1 MSAGPWRREAERR
14 LRRGLPPWVITW
26 IVAAAVMCAAVRL
39 TECAL
44 RPVLSAAAR
53 YQVRSQVTAAV
64 EQWAARDLQERG
76 VDYSDFV
83 TITRNE
89 AGEITA
95 LSADM
100 ARLNLLRAELSA
112 HLLRQLEDSRSLD
125 LAVPVGSLLPFEPTW
140 ARGPDLHL
148 RALALGTASAEFES
162 EFTSAGINQT
172 RHRLWLELSVPVTVL
187 LPGGGEELTVDSRLC
202 VAETVIVGQVP
213 QTWFQTGGLPADA

>member
-1 MSAGPWRREAERR
+1 MSAGPWRLKLERR
-14 LRRGLPPWVITW
+14 LRRGLPTWVLTW
-26 IVAAAVMCAAVRL
+26 LVAAGVMLCAVRV
-39 TECAL
+39 TERAL
-44 RPVLSAAAR
+44 RPMLAAAAR

-112 HLLRQLEDSRSLD
+112 HLLERLEDIQLELT
-125 LAVPVGSLLPFEPTW
+125 VPVGSLLPFEPTW
-140 ARGPDLHL
+140 ARGPELHL

-213 QTWFQTGGLPADA
+213 QTWFQTGGLPADT

>member
-1 MSAGPWRREAERR
+1 MSAGPWRLKLERR
-14 LRRGLPPWVITW
+14 LRRGLPSWVLTW
-26 IVAAAVMCAAVRL
+26 LVAAGVMLCAVRV
-39 TECAL
+39 TERAL
-44 RPVLSAAAR
+44 RPVLAAAAR

-95 LSADM
+95 LCADM

-112 HLLRQLEDSRSLD
+112 HLLERLEDSQLE
-125 LAVPVGSLLPFEPTW
+125 LTIPVGSLLPLEPTW
-140 ARGPDLHL
+140 ARGPELHL

-213 QTWFQTGGLPADA
+213 QTWFQTGGLPAAG

>member
-1 MSAGPWRREAERR
+1 MSAGPWRLKLERR
-14 LRRGLPPWVITW
+14 LRRGLPLWALTW
-26 IVAAAVMCAAVRL
+26 LVAAGVMLCAVRV
-39 TECAL
+39 TERAL
-44 RPVLSAAAR
+44 RPVLAAAAR

-112 HLLRQLEDSRSLD
+112 HLLERLEDSQLE
-125 LAVPVGSLLPFEPTW
+125 LTIPVGSLLPLEPTW
-140 ARGPDLHL
+140 ARGPELHL
-148 RALALGTASAEFES
+148 RALALGTASAEVES

-202 VAETVIVGQVP
+202 VAETVIVGRVP

>member
-1 MSAGPWRREAERR
+1 MSAGPWRLKLERR
-14 LRRGLPPWVITW
+14 LRRGLPTWVLTW
-26 IVAAAVMCAAVRL
+26 LVAAGVMLCAVRV
-39 TECAL
+39 TERAL
-44 RPVLSAAAR
+44 RPVLAAAAR

-83 TITRNE
+83 TITRND
-89 AGEITA
+89 AGEIVS

-100 ARLNLLRAELSA
+100 AALNLLRAELSA
-112 HLLRQLEDSRSLD
+112 HLLERLEDSQLE
-125 LAVPVGSLLPFEPTW
+125 LTIPVGSLLPLEPTW

-172 RHRLWLELSVPVTVL
+172 RHRLWLRLSVPVTVL
-187 LPGGGEELTVDSRLC
+187 LPGGGEEVAVDSRLC

-213 QTWFQTGGLPADA
+213 QTWFQTGGLPAAG

>member
-1 MSAGPWRREAERR
+1 MSAGPWRLKLERR
-14 LRRGLPPWVITW
+14 LRRGLPSWVLTW
-26 IVAAAVMCAAVRL
+26 LVAAGVMLCAVRV
-39 TECAL
+39 TERAL
-44 RPVLSAAAR
+44 RPVLAAAAR

-112 HLLRQLEDSRSLD
+112 HLLERLEDSQLE
-125 LAVPVGSLLPFEPTW
+125 LTIPVGSLLPLEPTW
-140 ARGPDLHL
+140 ARGPELHL

>member
-1 MSAGPWRREAERR
+1 MSAGPWRLKLERR
-14 LRRGLPPWVITW
+14 LRRGLPLWVLTW
-26 IVAAAVMCAAVRL
+26 LVAAAVMCAAVRL
-39 TECAL
+39 TESAL
-44 RPVLSAAAR
+44 RPVLAAAAR

-112 HLLRQLEDSRSLD
+112 HLLERLEDSQLE
-125 LAVPVGSLLPFEPTW
+125 LTIPVGSLLPLEPTW
-140 ARGPDLHL
+140 ARGPELHL

>member
-1 MSAGPWRREAERR
+1 MSAGPWRRGMERR
-14 LRRGLPPWVITW
+14 LRRGLPLWVLTW
-26 IVAAAVMCAAVRL
+26 LVAAGVMCAAVRL
-39 TECAL
+39 TESAL

-112 HLLRQLEDSRSLD
+112 HLLEQLEDSQLE
-125 LAVPVGSLLPFEPTW
+125 LTIPVGSLLPFEPTW
-140 ARGPDLHL
+140 ARGPELHL

-202 VAETVIVGQVP
+202 VAETVIVGRVP

>member
-1 MSAGPWRREAERR
+1 MSAGPWRLKLERR
-14 LRRGLPPWVITW
+14 LRRGLPSWVLTW
-26 IVAAAVMCAAVRL
+26 LVAAAVMCAAVRL

-44 RPVLSAAAR
+44 RPVLAAAAR

-83 TITRNE
+83 AITRNE

-112 HLLRQLEDSRSLD
+112 HLLERLEDSQLE
-125 LAVPVGSLLPFEPTW
+125 LTVPVGSLLPIEPTW
-140 ARGPDLHL
+140 ARGPELHL

>member
-1 MSAGPWRREAERR
+1 MSAGPWRLKLERR
-14 LRRGLPPWVITW
+14 LRRGLPLWVLTW
-26 IVAAAVMCAAVRL
+26 LVAAGVMLCAVRV
-39 TECAL
+39 TERAL
-44 RPVLSAAAR
+44 RPVLAAAAR

-112 HLLRQLEDSRSLD
+112 HLLERLEDSQLE
-125 LAVPVGSLLPFEPTW
+125 LTVPVGSLLPLEPTW
-140 ARGPDLHL
+140 ARGPELHL

>member
-26 IVAAAVMCAAVRL
+26 LVAAAVMLCAVRL
-39 TECAL
+39 TERTL

-53 YQVRSQVTAAV
+53 YQVQSQVTAAV
-64 EQWAARDLQERG
+64 EQWAAQDLKERG

-83 TITRNE
+83 TITRND
-89 AGEITA
+89 AGEIVS

-100 ARLNLLRAELSA
+100 AALNLLRAELSA
-112 HLLRQLEDSRSLD
+112 HLLERLEDSRLE
-125 LAVPVGSLLPFEPTW
+125 LTVPVGSLLPFEPTW

-172 RHRLWLELSVPVTVL
+172 RHRLWLRLSVPVTVL
-187 LPGGGEELTVDSRLC
+187 LPGGGEEVAVDSRLC

-213 QTWFQTGGLPADA
+213 QTWFQTGGLPAAG

>member
-1 MSAGPWRREAERR
+1 MSAGPWRLKLERR
-14 LRRGLPPWVITW
+14 LRRGLPSWVLTW
-26 IVAAAVMCAAVRL
+26 LVAAAVMCAAVRL

-44 RPVLSAAAR
+44 RPVLAAAAR

-89 AGEITA
+89 TGEITA

-112 HLLRQLEDSRSLD
+112 HLLERLEDSQLE
-125 LAVPVGSLLPFEPTW
+125 LTVPVGSLLPLEPTW
-140 ARGPDLHL
+140 ARGPELHL

>member
-1 MSAGPWRREAERR
+1 MSAGPWRLKLERR
-14 LRRGLPPWVITW
+14 LRRGLPTWVLTW
-26 IVAAAVMCAAVRL
+26 LVAAGVMLCAVRV
-39 TECAL
+39 TERAL
-44 RPVLSAAAR
+44 RPVLAAAAR

-112 HLLRQLEDSRSLD
+112 HLLERLEDSQLE
-125 LAVPVGSLLPFEPTW
+125 LTVPVGSLLPIEPTW
-140 ARGPDLHL
+140 ARGPELHL

-162 EFTSAGINQT
+162 EFPSAGINQT

>member
-1 MSAGPWRREAERR
+1 MSAGPWRLKLERR
-14 LRRGLPPWVITW
+14 LRRGLPTWVLTW
-26 IVAAAVMCAAVRL
+26 LVAAGVMLCAVRV
-39 TECAL
+39 TERAL
-44 RPVLSAAAR
+44 RPMLAAAAR

-64 EQWAARDLQERG
+64 EQWAARALQERG

-112 HLLRQLEDSRSLD
+112 HLLERLEDSQLE
-125 LAVPVGSLLPFEPTW
+125 LTVPVGSLLPFEPTW
-140 ARGPDLHL
+140 ARGPELHL

-213 QTWFQTGGLPADA
+213 QTWFQTGGLPADT

>member
-1 MSAGPWRREAERR
+1 MSAGPWRLKLERR
-14 LRRGLPPWVITW
+14 LRRGLPLWVLTW
-26 IVAAAVMCAAVRL
+26 LVAAGVMLCAVRV
-39 TECAL
+39 TERAL
-44 RPVLSAAAR
+44 RPVLAAAAR

-76 VDYSDFV
+76 MDYSDFV

-112 HLLRQLEDSRSLD
+112 HLLERLEDGQLELT
-125 LAVPVGSLLPFEPTW
+125 VPVGSLLPIEPTW
-140 ARGPDLHL
+140 ARGPELHL

-213 QTWFQTGGLPADA
+213 QTWFQTGGLPADT

>member
-1 MSAGPWRREAERR
+1 MSAGPWRLKLERR
-14 LRRGLPPWVITW
+14 LRRGLPLWVLTW
-26 IVAAAVMCAAVRL
+26 LVAAAVMCAAVRL

-44 RPVLSAAAR
+44 RPVLAAAAR

-112 HLLRQLEDSRSLD
+112 HLLQRLEDSQLE
-125 LAVPVGSLLPFEPTW
+125 LTVPVGSLLPLEPTW
-140 ARGPDLHL
+140 ARGPELHL

-187 LPGGGEELTVDSRLC
+187 LPGGGEELTVDSHLC
-202 VAETVIVGQVP
+202 VAETVIVGRVP
-213 QTWFQTGGLPADA
+213 QTWFQTGGLPADT

>member
-1 MSAGPWRREAERR
+1 MSAGPWRLKLERR
-14 LRRGLPPWVITW
+14 LRRGLPTWVLTW
-26 IVAAAVMCAAVRL
+26 LVAAAVMCAAVRL
-39 TECAL
+39 TESAL
-44 RPVLSAAAR
+44 RPVLAAAAR

-112 HLLRQLEDSRSLD
+112 HLLERLEDSQLE
-125 LAVPVGSLLPFEPTW
+125 LTIPVGSLLPLEPTW
-140 ARGPDLHL
+140 ARGPELHL

-202 VAETVIVGQVP
+202 VAETVIVGRVP

>member
-1 MSAGPWRREAERR
+1 MSAGPWRFKLERR
-14 LRRGLPPWVITW
+14 LRRGLPLWVLTW
-26 IVAAAVMCAAVRL
+26 LVAAAVMCAAVRL

-89 AGEITA
+89 AGEIVS

-112 HLLRQLEDSRSLD
+112 HLLERLEDSQLE
-125 LAVPVGSLLPFEPTW
+125 LTVPVGSLLPFEPTW
-140 ARGPDLHL
+140 ARGPELHL

-202 VAETVIVGQVP
+202 VAETVIVGRVP

>member
-1 MSAGPWRREAERR
+1 MSAGPWRLKLERR
-14 LRRGLPPWVITW
+14 LRRGLPSWVLTW
-26 IVAAAVMCAAVRL
+26 LVAAGVMLCAVRV
-39 TECAL
+39 TERAL
-44 RPVLSAAAR
+44 RPVLAAAAR

-83 TITRNE
+83 AITRNE

-112 HLLRQLEDSRSLD
+112 HLLERLEDSQLE
-125 LAVPVGSLLPFEPTW
+125 LTVPVGSLLPLEPTW
-140 ARGPDLHL
+140 ARGPELHL

>member
-1 MSAGPWRREAERR
+1 MSAGPWRLKLERR
-14 LRRGLPPWVITW
+14 LRRGLPSWVLTW
-26 IVAAAVMCAAVRL
+26 LVAAGVMLCAVRV
-39 TECAL
+39 TERAL
-44 RPVLSAAAR
+44 RPVLAAAAR

-64 EQWAARDLQERG
+64 EQWAAQDLQQRG

-112 HLLRQLEDSRSLD
+112 HLLERLEDSQLE
-125 LAVPVGSLLPFEPTW
+125 LTVPVGSLLPIEPTW
-140 ARGPDLHL
+140 ARGPELHL

>member
-1 MSAGPWRREAERR
+1 MSAGPWRLKLERR
-14 LRRGLPPWVITW
+14 LRRGLPLWVLTW
-26 IVAAAVMCAAVRL
+26 LVAAAVMCATVRL

-44 RPVLSAAAR
+44 RPVLAAAAR

-112 HLLRQLEDSRSLD
+112 HLLERLEDSQLE
-125 LAVPVGSLLPFEPTW
+125 LTVPVGSLLPFEPTW
-140 ARGPDLHL
+140 ARGPELHL

>member
-1 MSAGPWRREAERR
+1 MSAGPWRLKLERR
-14 LRRGLPPWVITW
+14 LRRGLPPWVLTW
-26 IVAAAVMCAAVRL
+26 LVAAAVMCAAVRL

-44 RPVLSAAAR
+44 RPVLAAAAR

-112 HLLRQLEDSRSLD
+112 HLLERLEDSQLE
-125 LAVPVGSLLPFEPTW
+125 LTIPVGSLLPIEPTW
-140 ARGPDLHL
+140 ARGPELHL

>member
-1 MSAGPWRREAERR
+1 MSAGPWRLKLERR
-14 LRRGLPPWVITW
+14 LRRGLPLWVLTW
-26 IVAAAVMCAAVRL
+26 LVAAGVMLCAIQV
-39 TECAL
+39 TERAL
-44 RPVLSAAAR
+44 RPVLAAAAR

-89 AGEITA
+89 AGEIVS

-112 HLLRQLEDSRSLD
+112 HLLERLEDSQLE
-125 LAVPVGSLLPFEPTW
+125 LTVPVGSLLPLEPTW
-140 ARGPDLHL
+140 ARGPELHL

-213 QTWFQTGGLPADA
+213 QTWFQTGGLPAAG

>member
-1 MSAGPWRREAERR
+1 MSAGPWRLKLERR
-14 LRRGLPPWVITW
+14 LRRGLPLWVLTW
-26 IVAAAVMCAAVRL
+26 LVAAAVMCAAVRL

-112 HLLRQLEDSRSLD
+112 HLLERLEDSQLE
-125 LAVPVGSLLPFEPTW
+125 LTIPVGSLLPLEPTW
-140 ARGPDLHL
+140 ARGPELHL

-213 QTWFQTGGLPADA
+213 QTWFQTGGLPADT

>member
-1 MSAGPWRREAERR
+1 MSAGPWRLKLERR
-14 LRRGLPPWVITW
+14 LRRGLPTWVLTW
-26 IVAAAVMCAAVRL
+26 LVAAGVMLCAVRV
-39 TECAL
+39 TERAL
-44 RPVLSAAAR
+44 RPMLAAAAR

-112 HLLRQLEDSRSLD
+112 HLLERLEDSQLE
-125 LAVPVGSLLPFEPTW
+125 LTVPVGSLLPIEPTW
-140 ARGPDLHL
+140 ARGPELHL

>member
-1 MSAGPWRREAERR
+1 MSAGPWRLKLERR
-14 LRRGLPPWVITW
+14 LRRGLPLWVLTW
-26 IVAAAVMCAAVRL
+26 LVAAAVMCAAVRL

-44 RPVLSAAAR
+44 RPVLAAAAR

-83 TITRNE
+83 SITRNE

-112 HLLRQLEDSRSLD
+112 HLLERLEDSQLE
-125 LAVPVGSLLPFEPTW
+125 LTIPVGSLLPLEPTW
-140 ARGPDLHL
+140 ARGPELHL

-213 QTWFQTGGLPADA
+213 QTWFQTGGLPDNA

>member
-1 MSAGPWRREAERR
+1 MSAGPWRLKLERR
-14 LRRGLPPWVITW
+14 LRRGLPPWVLTW
-26 IVAAAVMCAAVRL
+26 LVAAAVMCAAVRL

-44 RPVLSAAAR
+44 RPVLAAAAR

-112 HLLRQLEDSRSLD
+112 HLLERLEDSQLE
-125 LAVPVGSLLPFEPTW
+125 LTVPVGSLLPLEPTW
-140 ARGPDLHL
+140 ARGPELHL

-202 VAETVIVGQVP
+202 VAETVIVGRVP

>member
-1 MSAGPWRREAERR
+1 MSAGPWRLKLERR
-14 LRRGLPPWVITW
+14 LRRGLPLWVLTW
-26 IVAAAVMCAAVRL
+26 LVAAGVMLCAVRV
-39 TECAL
+39 TERAL
-44 RPVLSAAAR
+44 RPVLAAAAR

-112 HLLRQLEDSRSLD
+112 HLLERLEDSQLE
-125 LAVPVGSLLPFEPTW
+125 LTVPVGSLLPIEPTW
-140 ARGPDLHL
+140 ARGPELHP
-148 RALALGTASAEFES
+148 LALGTASAEFES

>member
-1 MSAGPWRREAERR
+1 MSAGPWRLKLERR
-14 LRRGLPPWVITW
+14 LRRGLPTWVLTW
-26 IVAAAVMCAAVRL
+26 LVAAGVMLCAVRV
-39 TECAL
+39 TERAL
-44 RPVLSAAAR
+44 RPMLAAAAR

-112 HLLRQLEDSRSLD
+112 HLLERLEDSQLE
-125 LAVPVGSLLPFEPTW
+125 LTVPVGSLLPFEPTW
-140 ARGPDLHL
+140 ARGPELHL

-213 QTWFQTGGLPADA
+213 QTWFQTGGLPAAG

>member
-1 MSAGPWRREAERR
+1 MSAGPWRLKLERR
-14 LRRGLPPWVITW
+14 LRRGLPLWVLTW
-26 IVAAAVMCAAVRL
+26 LVAAAVMCAAVRL

-44 RPVLSAAAR
+44 RPVLAAAAR

-64 EQWAARDLQERG
+64 EQWAARDLQERR

-112 HLLRQLEDSRSLD
+112 HLLERLEDSQLE
-125 LAVPVGSLLPFEPTW
+125 LTIPVGSLLPLEPTW
-140 ARGPDLHL
+140 ARGPELHL

-213 QTWFQTGGLPADA
+213 QTWFQTGGLPADT

>member
-1 MSAGPWRREAERR
+1 MSAGPWRLKLERR
-14 LRRGLPPWVITW
+14 LRRGLPSWVLTW
-26 IVAAAVMCAAVRL
+26 LVAAGVMLCAVRV
-39 TECAL
+39 TERAL
-44 RPVLSAAAR
+44 RPVLAAAAR

-112 HLLRQLEDSRSLD
+112 HLLERLEDSQLE
-125 LAVPVGSLLPFEPTW
+125 LTVPVGSLLPIEPTW
-140 ARGPDLHL
+140 ARGPELHL

-172 RHRLWLELSVPVTVL
+172 RHRLWLRLSVPVTVL
-187 LPGGGEELTVDSRLC
+187 LPGGGEEVAVDSRLC

-213 QTWFQTGGLPADA
+213 QTWFQTGGLPAAG

>member
-1 MSAGPWRREAERR
+1 MSAGPWRLKLERR
-14 LRRGLPPWVITW
+14 LRRGLPPWVLTW
-26 IVAAAVMCAAVRL
+26 LVAAAVMCAAVRL

-44 RPVLSAAAR
+44 RPVLAAAAR

-112 HLLRQLEDSRSLD
+112 HLLERLEDSQLE
-125 LAVPVGSLLPFEPTW
+125 LTVPVGSLLPIEPTW
-140 ARGPDLHL
+140 ARGPELHL

>member
-1 MSAGPWRREAERR
+1 MSAGPWRLKLERR
-14 LRRGLPPWVITW
+14 LRRGLPLWVLTW
-26 IVAAAVMCAAVRL
+26 LVAAGVMLCAVRV
-39 TECAL
+39 TERAL
-44 RPVLSAAAR
+44 RPVLAAAAR

-83 TITRNE
+83 TITRND
-89 AGEITA
+89 AGEIVS

-100 ARLNLLRAELSA
+100 AALNLLRAELSA

-172 RHRLWLELSVPVTVL
+172 RHRLWLRLSVPVTVL
-187 LPGGGEELTVDSRLC
+187 LPGGGEEVAVDSRLC

-213 QTWFQTGGLPADA
+213 QTWFQTGGLPAAG

>member
-1 MSAGPWRREAERR
+1 MSAGPWRLKLERR
-14 LRRGLPPWVITW
+14 LRRGLPTWVLTW
-26 IVAAAVMCAAVRL
+26 LVAAGVMLCAVRV
-39 TECAL
+39 TERAL
-44 RPVLSAAAR
+44 RPMLAAAAR

-83 TITRNE
+83 AITRNE

-112 HLLRQLEDSRSLD
+112 HLLERLEDSQLE
-125 LAVPVGSLLPFEPTW
+125 LTVPVGSLLPLEPTW
-140 ARGPDLHL
+140 ARGPELHL

-213 QTWFQTGGLPADA
+213 QTWFQTGGLSADA

>member
-1 MSAGPWRREAERR
+1 MSAGPWRLKLGRR
-14 LRRGLPPWVITW
+14 LRRGLPLWVLTW
-26 IVAAAVMCAAVRL
+26 LVAAGVMLCAVRV
-39 TECAL
+39 TERAL
-44 RPVLSAAAR
+44 RPVLAAAAR

-112 HLLRQLEDSRSLD
+112 HLLERLEDSQLE
-125 LAVPVGSLLPFEPTW
+125 LTIPVGSLLPIEPTW
-140 ARGPDLHL
+140 ARGPELHL

>member
-1 MSAGPWRREAERR
+1 MSAGPWRLKLERR
-14 LRRGLPPWVITW
+14 LRRGLPLWVLTW
-26 IVAAAVMCAAVRL
+26 LVAAGVMLCAVRV
-39 TECAL
+39 TERAL
-44 RPVLSAAAR
+44 RPVLAAAAR

-83 TITRNE
+83 TITRDE

-112 HLLRQLEDSRSLD
+112 HLLERLEDSQLE
-125 LAVPVGSLLPFEPTW
+125 LTIPVGSLLPLEPTW
-140 ARGPDLHL
+140 ARGPELHL

>member
-1 MSAGPWRREAERR
+1 MSAGPWRLKLERR
-14 LRRGLPPWVITW
+14 LRRGLPLWVLTW
-26 IVAAAVMCAAVRL
+26 LVAAGVMLCAVRV
-39 TECAL
+39 TERAL
-44 RPVLSAAAR
+44 RPVLAAAAR

-100 ARLNLLRAELSA
+100 AQLNLLRAELSA
-112 HLLRQLEDSRSLD
+112 HLLERLEDSQLE
-125 LAVPVGSLLPFEPTW
+125 LTVPVGSLLPLEPTW
-140 ARGPDLHL
+140 ARGPELHL

>member
-1 MSAGPWRREAERR
+1 MSAGPWRLKLERR
-14 LRRGLPPWVITW
+14 LRRGLPLWVLTW
-26 IVAAAVMCAAVRL
+26 LVAAGVMLCAVRV
-39 TECAL
+39 TERAL
-44 RPVLSAAAR
+44 RPVLAAAAR

-112 HLLRQLEDSRSLD
+112 HLLERLEDSQLE
-125 LAVPVGSLLPFEPTW
+125 LTVPVGSLLPIEPTW
-140 ARGPDLHL
+140 ARGPELHL